1 MKFKINTTLGRAAM
15 ALAAAGTAL
24 VSVPAVAGEG
34 HWSIGKGVQCHVIL
48 GFVICS
54 SNRP

>member
-1 MKFKINTTLGRAAM
+1 MKSTITARLGRVAL

-34 HWSIGKGVQCHVIL
+34 HWSIGHGVQCKVIL
-48 GFVICS
+48 GFVICGKT
-54 SNRP
+54 RV